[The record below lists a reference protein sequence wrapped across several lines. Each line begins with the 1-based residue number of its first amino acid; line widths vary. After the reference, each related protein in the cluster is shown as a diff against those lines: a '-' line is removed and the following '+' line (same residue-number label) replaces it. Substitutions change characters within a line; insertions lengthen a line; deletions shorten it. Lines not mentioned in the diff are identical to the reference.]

1 MFGQVPGHDVG
12 QRDLLKYGPLVGPQR
27 DPYLLQGF
35 GCARIGD
42 VLGALAPD
50 AEQLAVDGPDDV
62 GQ

>member
-1 MFGQVPGHDVG
+1 MSGRFLATMSASVTCSSTA
-12 QRDLLKYGPLVGPQR
+12 RSLARKR

-35 GCARIGD
+35 GRARIGD